1 MERILALDLGKNKT
15 AARLH
20 CTDGRA
26 DFSTVIPTRP
36 QDLHDLIATTDP
48 TVVIIEASM
57 LAWWVHDL
65 VSALDRRVIVTANN
79 GPGWRWTNVRNKS
92 DRSDAA
98 KLVKMHLSGQLEP
111 VHVPGHEVRQ
121 WRGLIHQRHDLV
133 GDRTKLRNRIT
144 GLLTV
149 QGIDPPKGP
158 GAWSRKWVQGVRAH
172 ARPLGGCEAVEL
184 WRARL
189 EQDLG
194 LLEHVERLVRELES
208 KLDELAARREGV
220 ALLRQEP
227 GVGPRLSETFAAVID
242 DPLRFKTGK
251 QVACYVGLTPRHW
264 SSGQTQRSG
273 HISKQ
278 GNALLRTLL
287 VEVCWLG
294 LRHNGWMKETY
305 EKVKRGVPGRS
316 KIAIVALARRLL
328 VRLWAR
334 WRDFELER
342 RAAAAG
348 SAPAPVPVPVPA

>member
-1 MERILALDLGKNKT
+1 MLDRILALDLGKSKT

-26 DFSTVIPTRP
+26 DFSTVLPTTP
-36 QDLHDLIATTDP
+36 QDLHDLIASTDP

-65 VSALDRRVIVTANN
+65 ARALDKKVIVTANN

-92 DRSDAA
+92 DRGDAA
-98 KLVKMHLSGQLEP
+98 KLIKMHLSGQLEP
-111 VHVPGHEVRQ
+111 VHVPGHDVRQ

-133 GDRTKLRNRIT
+133 GDRTRLRNRIT

-149 QGIDPPKGP
+149 QGVRAPTGW
-158 GAWSRKWVQGVRAH
+158 GAWTRKWVEQVRTH
-172 ARPLGGCEAVEL
+172 AKPLAGCDPVEL
-184 WRARL
+184 WRGRL
-189 EQDLG
+189 EQDLA
-194 LLEHVERLVRELES
+194 LLAQVDRLVRDVEDALE
-208 KLDELAARREGV
+208 KAAVRREGV

-227 GVGPRLSETFAAVID
+227 GVGPRLSETMAAVID
-242 DPLRFKTGK
+242 DPPRFKTGG

-264 SSGQTQRSG
+264 SSGDTVRSG

-278 GNALLRTLL
+278 GNSLLRTLL

-294 LRHNGWMKETY
+294 LRHNTWMREVY

-328 VRLWAR
+328 IRLWAR
-334 WRDFELER
+334 WRDFERER
-342 RAAAAG
+342 RAALGAPIPPAA
-348 SAPAPVPVPVPA
+348 AA